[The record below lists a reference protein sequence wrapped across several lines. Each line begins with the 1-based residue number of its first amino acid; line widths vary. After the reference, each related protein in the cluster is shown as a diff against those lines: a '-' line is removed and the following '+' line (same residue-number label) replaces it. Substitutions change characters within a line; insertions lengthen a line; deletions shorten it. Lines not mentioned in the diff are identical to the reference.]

1 MVNII
6 RRCNLMVDL
15 SKFVSNKK
23 ILSKVVTKTTTN
35 FVAKCCLYLNLN
47 GIHVCRDEMAHIR
60 IFGRRSHLRTSNG
73 SRTDKYKRKQIDIEP
88 RKRLGHDKQ
97 ETLSEEQYHLGQ

>member
-1 MVNII
+1 MVTII
-6 RRCNLMVDL
+6 RCNLMVDL

-47 GIHVCRDEMAHIR
+47 GIRVCRDEGA
-60 IFGRRSHLRTSNG
+60 
-73 SRTDKYKRKQIDIEP
+73 
-88 RKRLGHDKQ
+88 
-97 ETLSEEQYHLGQ
+97 

>member
-1 MVNII
+1 MVTII

-47 GIHVCRDEMAHIR
+47 GIGVCRDERAQIR
-60 IFGRRSHLRTSNG
+60 ILGLWSHP
-73 SRTDKYKRKQIDIEP
+73 RTDKYK
-88 RKRLGHDKQ
+88 
-97 ETLSEEQYHLGQ
+97 